1 MHIWPSIL
9 ALAFAFQ
16 EPQSNTTIKNLSVA
30 KCDIEELLMPLN
42 ADKWTCDKPIYQ
54 TKVKKNTRC
63 TIACLYG
70 HDVRKGNLQKIP
82 KIVNQ

>member
-1 MHIWPSIL
+1 MHNWPSIL

-63 TIACLYG
+63 ITNAIQRYPKL
-70 HDVRKGNLQKIP
+70 NQLQ
-82 KIVNQ
+82 NQQ